1 MKVLLTGGG
10 TAGHINPALA
20 IAGVLREKH
29 PDADI
34 RFVGSKNSM
43 EEKLVPAAGFPL
55 STVEIRGLNR
65 KKPWR
70 NIKTLRLL
78 LGALRDVRRLL
89 REFQPDIVIGTGG
102 YVSFP
107 AIYEARKLGIP
118 SVIHEQ
124 NAFPGVTSKMTSRH
138 VDRVMLTVEES
149 RQYFP
154 KAKDRC
160 VVTGLP
166 VRTEVL
172 MARKK
177 EARARLGFDE
187 RPLVLSVGGSLGSR
201 MFNEVLCDVLLS
213 SVKKGALQHVHV
225 TGRAGWEWVPAR
237 LREGGW
243 DPEKAPGIRVLEYVD
258 MAPYLA
264 ACDII
269 VTRCGASIL
278 AEIEAQCK
286 PSVLVPSPRVAENH
300 QFYNGQALVKQD
312 AAVMIEEKDLTPARL
327 EQTLDALAG
336 DAARLH
342 RMAENAG
349 RMAILDAN
357 ERIYAVIREV
367 IEAHKKAPARG
378 KTPPVK
384 GGNAAGQ

>member
-1 MKVLLTGGG
+1 
-10 TAGHINPALA
+10 
-20 IAGVLREKH
+20 
-29 PDADI
+29 
-34 RFVGSKNSM
+34 
-43 EEKLVPAAGFPL
+43 
-55 STVEIRGLNR
+55 
-65 KKPWR
+65 
-70 NIKTLRLL
+70 
-78 LGALRDVRRLL
+78 
-89 REFQPDIVIGTGG
+89 
-102 YVSFP
+102 
-107 AIYEARKLGIP
+107 
-118 SVIHEQ
+118 
-124 NAFPGVTSKMTSRH
+124 
-138 VDRVMLTVEES
+138 
-149 RQYFP
+149 
-154 KAKDRC
+154 
-160 VVTGLP
+160 
-166 VRTEVL
+166 
-172 MARKK
+172 
-177 EARARLGFDE
+177 
-187 RPLVLSVGGSLGSR
+187 
-201 MFNEVLCDVLLS
+201 
-213 SVKKGALQHVHV
+213 
-225 TGRAGWEWVPAR
+225 
-237 LREGGW
+237 
-243 DPEKAPGIRVLEYVD
+243 